1 MTETTIY
8 AKFIAESIDF
18 MGYTSYVFENLESTC
33 WDNKYIMCVRF
44 PNWNQASFNIGDTG
58 YLNVRYVEQGVD
70 KWFDGENFNFYRY
83 TNVIFMKFI
92 NQLARLP
99 NTSAYVKAEISKG
112 SIGFFVCDNK
122 IKRCGF

>member
-8 AKFIAESIDF
+8 ARFVAESVDF

-44 PNWNQASFNIGDTG
+44 PNWNQASFSIGDTG
-58 YLNVRYVEQGVD
+58 YLNVRYVEEGVD

-92 NQLARLP
+92 LA
-99 NTSAYVKAEISKG
+99 K
-112 SIGFFVCDNK
+112 SITTEVILD
-122 IKRCGF
+122 

>member
-8 AKFIAESIDF
+8 AKFVAESVDF

-58 YLNVRYVEQGVD
+58 YLNVRYVEEGVD
-70 KWFDGENFNFYRY
+70 NGLMEK
-83 TNVIFMKFI
+83 TSIFIDILMLF
-92 NQLARLP
+92 L
-99 NTSAYVKAEISKG
+99 
-112 SIGFFVCDNK
+112 
-122 IKRCGF
+122 